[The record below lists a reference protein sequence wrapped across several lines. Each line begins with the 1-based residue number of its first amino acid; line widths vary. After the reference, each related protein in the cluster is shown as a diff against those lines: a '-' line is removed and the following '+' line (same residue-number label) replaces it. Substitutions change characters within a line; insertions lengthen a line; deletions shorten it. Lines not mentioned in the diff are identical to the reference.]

1 MKENAAASI
10 LLLEHESTNLK
21 IDIIKIGNDSEKK
34 WYISTADVS

>member
-10 LLLEHESTNLK
+10 LFEHESTNLK